1 MTSPAAAPAA
11 MSRGSGTLKRHATP
25 RATAAITSVG
35 TSTMARRASTKQ
47 APAIVPEAPAVT
59 PATKPFTFGFALIRS
74 NQGKGMTTNR

>member
-1 MTSPAAAPAA
+1 
-11 MSRGSGTLKRHATP
+11 
-25 RATAAITSVG
+25 
-35 TSTMARRASTKQ
+35 MARRASTKQ